1 MMSHRAGRNG
11 IGPLM
16 SGPSSFADLSEE
28 VEAVLDSWE
37 NESYKDLID
46 KTEFLDSSRVKR
58 ND

>member
-1 MMSHRAGRNG
+1 MMSYRTGRNG

-16 SGPSSFADLSEE
+16 PGASSFADLSEE

-37 NESYKDLID
+37 SESYQDLID
-46 KTEFLDSSRVKR
+46 KTEFLDSSRVKQ